1 MLCALERGSKA
12 KPEVLIVGDSM
23 QVIATDSRSLISVL
37 YIGQMHMFKFG
48 FANGSWFCFTS
59 LFFVFPVDVGG
70 PADPIAPSIIVPPK
84 NTSVTMGRNEAI
96 MECVANARYRF
107 NTGANGCTRIEP
119 LSKRLPIVGHLH
131 ILWFKWNLKPFVWT
145 WSKTIL
151 YISHFVPL
159 YSSLWFKASFP
170 LLRLSCTISVLNSN
184 YYLLLSTIQRLNQ
197 EDRCI
202 PLLHQCSVTL
212 K

>member
-48 FANGSWFCFTS
+48 FENGSWFCFTS

-119 LSKRLPIVGHLH
+119 LSKRLPS
-131 ILWFKWNLKPFVWT
+131 PP
-145 WSKTIL
+145 
-151 YISHFVPL
+151 HFVIQMKL
-159 YSSLWFKASFP
+159 ETFCLNMIENYFIRFSFCTSLFFS
-170 LLRLSCTISVLNSN
+170 L
-184 YYLLLSTIQRLNQ
+184 IQGFL
-197 EDRCI
+197 
-202 PLLHQCSVTL
+202 PSVTPIL
-212 K
+212 HNRCREF